1 MNVISCIGGDTVEEY
16 YEQIYDDVFSN
27 IKKGNIDVFL
37 CGAAST
43 KKKTSYRDLLRN
55 ELKNAKRVS
64 ILYPE
69 DLFMELLNRKKYD
82 LLTLEKLLATNS
94 DYIVIVCESPGS
106 FTELGAFVNN
116 SETVDKVI
124 VLLQTKYK
132 NAKSFIRQG
141 PVEYVRSKE
150 KSHVIYYNADI
161 LEASEKI
168 KKILYNKN
176 NSGKKQ
182 KDSFKDL
189 NIISGQYNF
198 VLLLLYFYK
207 TLTVK
212 KLVSYIKS
220 VYEAKEFDMSDFDMI
235 YTAAIRRLFKEGLIK
250 KYNSDNDTGYML
262 TDKGYDS
269 AMALLSYV
277 ELKGKTK
284 IFDRIRMKILFSE
297 DKD

>member
-1 MNVISCIGGDTVEEY
+1 MEDFYN
-16 YEQIYDDVFSN
+16 QIYDNVFSH
-27 IKKGNIDVFL
+27 IKRGNIDVFL

-43 KKKTSYRDLLRN
+43 KQKTSYRDLLRN
-55 ELKNAKRVS
+55 ELKSSQRISV
-64 ILYPE
+64 LYPE
-69 DLFMELLNRKKYD
+69 DLFTELFNRKKYD
-82 LLTLEKLLATNS
+82 LLTLEKFLASNS
-94 DYIVIVCESPGS
+94 DYIAIVCESSGS

-124 VLLQTKYK
+124 ILLQTKYK
-132 NAKSFIRQG
+132 NSKSFIRQG

-150 KSHVIYYNADI
+150 KSHVIYYNKDI
-161 LEASEKI
+161 SEATENI
-168 KKILYNKN
+168 KKILFNKN
-176 NSGKKQ
+176 IASKKQ
-182 KDSFKDL
+182 KKSFKDL
-189 NIISGQYNF
+189 NIISGQYNY

-220 VYEAKEFDMSDFDMI
+220 VYETKGFIMSDFDMI

-250 KYNSDNDTGYML
+250 KYILDNDSGYML
-262 TDKGYDS
+262 TDKGYQS

-277 ELKGKTK
+277 QLKGKTK
-284 IFDRIRMKILFSE
+284 IFDNIRMKILFSE

>member
-1 MNVISCIGGDTVEEY
+1 M
-16 YEQIYDDVFSN
+16 
-27 IKKGNIDVFL
+27 
-37 CGAAST
+37 
-43 KKKTSYRDLLRN
+43 
-55 ELKNAKRVS
+55 
-64 ILYPE
+64 
-69 DLFMELLNRKKYD
+69 
-82 LLTLEKLLATNS
+82 ATNS

-150 KSHVIYYNADI
+150 KSRVIYYNADI

>member
-1 MNVISCIGGDTVEEY
+1 MEEY
-16 YEQIYDDVFSN
+16 YNQIYDDVFSN

-55 ELKNAKRVS
+55 ELKKAKRVS

-82 LLTLEKLLATNS
+82 LLTLERLLATNS

-150 KSHVIYYNADI
+150 KRRVIYYNADI

-284 IFDRIRMKILFSE
+284 IFDKIRMKILFSE